1 MTFNP
6 EWYRT
11 GRVSI
16 LNGAT
21 EVTGVSTEWL
31 KEGIKKGD
39 VFILMGNICEIS
51 DVTGNTK
58 LELKEAY
65 SGESVENSTY
75 KIIPRRK
82 STLTTELAEKIQA
95 LIDEWPLY
103 AEIADSALIAKK
115 LGIYIDE
122 DGDAAQDYAHGGE
135 DLRPSADDDDTATDE
150 EVNEAISNILNP

>member
-6 EWYRT
+6 EWYRA

-16 LNGAT
+16 LNGSN

-31 KEGIKKGD
+31 KDGIKKGD
-39 VFILMGNICEIS
+39 VFILMGNICEIA

-75 KIIPRRK
+75 KIIPLRK

-122 DGDAAQDYAHGGE
+122 DGDAAQDEAHGGE
-135 DLRPSADDDDTATDE
+135 DLRPTGDGNNTASDSDFE
-150 EVNEAISNILNP
+150 EMLDSTLGL

>member
-31 KEGIKKGD
+31 KDGIKKGD

-51 DVTGNTK
+51 DVTGN
-58 LELKEAY
+58 
-65 SGESVENSTY
+65 
-75 KIIPRRK
+75 
-82 STLTTELAEKIQA
+82 
-95 LIDEWPLY
+95 
-103 AEIADSALIAKK
+103 
-115 LGIYIDE
+115 
-122 DGDAAQDYAHGGE
+122 
-135 DLRPSADDDDTATDE
+135 
-150 EVNEAISNILNP
+150 LN

>member
-31 KEGIKKGD
+31 KDGIKKGD

-75 KIIPRRK
+75 KIIPLRK

-135 DLRPSADDDDTATDE
+135 DLRPYDGSNTASDSDFGE
-150 EVNEAISNILNP
+150 MMEDVFGS